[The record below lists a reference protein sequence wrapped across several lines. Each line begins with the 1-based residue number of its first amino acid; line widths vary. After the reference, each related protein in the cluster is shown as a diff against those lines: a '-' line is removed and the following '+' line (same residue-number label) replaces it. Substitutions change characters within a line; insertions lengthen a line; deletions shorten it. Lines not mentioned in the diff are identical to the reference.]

1 MNLGLIG
8 KKIKM
13 LSYFENTINPVT
25 KIKILD
31 CYVIKHI
38 IYNNS
43 ILIGYNIKSIHKINK
58 SILGILPKNIYCTK
72 FKEFKVLSLNHYPIG
87 KKIKINIFKLN
98 EYINVT
104 GISKGKGFQGVV
116 KKFKFSG
123 VGGQTHGQHNR
134 LRTTG
139 SIGAGSSPSRVF
151 KGKKMPGKMG
161 NKRTTIKNL
170 KILKINYKKKYIY
183 IKGSIPGSNNKT
195 NIIINKICL

>member
-13 LSYFENTINPVT
+13 LSYYKDKIYPVT

-31 CYVIKHI
+31 CYVIKYI
-38 IYNNS
+38 IYNKS
-43 ILIGYNIKSIHKINK
+43 LLIGYNVKSKYKIKKP
-58 SILGILPKNIYCTK
+58 ILGFLKNKIYCTK
-72 FKEFKVLSLNHYPIG
+72 FKEFKILSYKKYKIG
-87 KKIKINIFKLN
+87 EKLKINIFKKN
-98 EYINVT
+98 ELVNIT

-116 KKFKFSG
+116 KRFNFSG

-161 NKRTTIKNL
+161 NKKRTIKNL
-170 KILKINYKKKYIY
+170 KILKINYKKNIIY
-183 IKGSIPGSNNKT
+183 INGSIPGSNNK
-195 NIIINKICL
+195 NIIIHKICL